1 MTVLTLKGSQE
12 AEQFVTA
19 MKAINP
25 INVTAKTDAEKTS
38 QWKPIQISEEMEL
51 KMGIRYSL
59 RYMHTRRSKSIDL
72 ASFDP
77 ELEQTLRKLRRK
89 IKQQRATVSL
99 PPSSPPH
106 LSSEEEEEPP
116 EDMAD
121 NRTLREL
128 ATPNTDQ
135 QPLCITYPNAE
146 GGFELKSGMIH
157 YLPKFHGFS
166 TEDAN
171 KHLMEFHVVCS
182 GMRPANVNE
191 EQVKLRA
198 FPFTLEAKAKEW
210 LYNLPPGSMNTW
222 NQVKQAFLEQY
233 FPATKAASIRKDISA
248 IRQQHGEPFGDYYER
263 FTHLVASCPNHQI
276 SEHLL
281 IQYFYEGLCGTD
293 RVMLDAAS
301 GGAFMD
307 KTPTNAR
314 ALLKNIAGNTRQ
326 FGGRDEL
333 PFKKVNEVMVA
344 PKQVCGVCSIMGHA
358 TDMCPLLMDQ
368 GGHEQANALGG
379 FQGQQRQKYDPYSNT
394 YNVGWRD
401 HPHFK
406 WSNQDNGQQ
415 SVPNNYN
422 RPPGFSQARPHAP
435 LQPQQQQPPSK
446 SLEDLIASLANST
459 QSHQQK
465 TDKAIENLERQ
476 MSQLAGLIG
485 QQQQPGRLPSQTV
498 VNPNA
503 EQMNVVTLRSG
514 KEVFEQPRMQKRIRK
529 DTNGQGEQQTKNFE
543 QNEASTKTE
552 ESLKATELSKNNS
565 DKVSKEVQNSFNSCV
580 PIPFPRRFM
589 KSKKEQTDKEIL
601 DTFRKVQVNLPLLD
615 AIKQVP
621 KYAKFLKELC
631 TNKRRF
637 DDQET
642 VALNEEVSAVL
653 QRKLPPKLKDAGS
666 FTIPCV
672 VGGKEFGRALCDLG
686 ASINLMPYS
695 VYESLDLGELKET
708 KVVIQLADRSNRY
721 PKGLLEDVLVQ
732 VNELIFPA
740 DFFVLEMEHDPMPTA
755 LPLIL
760 GRPFLRTART
770 KIDVYDG
777 TLTMEID
784 GESVKFRIF
793 DAMRYPSDFAS
804 CFSIDKFDYFK
815 VLVHSI
821 TRGTLNY
828 SEHIEEELI
837 QIVAALESLSPIRGK
852 SSSYFIS
859 LPTSNEKTF
868 PSVIQ
873 APKLE
878 LKPIPKHLKYA
889 FLGEDETLPVIISS
903 QLTTEEEEKLIR
915 VLKDH
920 KTAIAWSIAD
930 IKGINPATCM
940 HRILLEEGAKPTREA
955 QRRLNPLMMEVVKK
969 EVIKLL
975 DVGIIYPISDSKWVS
990 PVQVVPKRSGVTI
1003 VKNEANELV
1012 PTRGIE
1018 VDKSKVELVSSL
1030 PLPTTVREVRSF
1042 LGHAGFYRRF
1052 IKDFSRI
1059 SRPLCRLLQ
1068 KDATF
1073 DMNEECVVAFNKL
1086 KELLSTAPV
1095 IMPPDWSL
1103 PFELMCDASD
1113 YAVGAVLGQR
1123 VNKVPH
1129 VIYYASRTLNDAQ
1142 LNYSTTEK
1150 ELLAVV
1156 FALDKFRSYLIGTK
1170 VIVFSD
1176 HAALKYLLTKKDAK
1190 PRLIR
1195 WILLLQEFDLE
1206 IRDKKGTENVVA
1218 DHLSRLVHSHTEE
1231 DLIPLRESFPD
1242 EQLFSLKA
1250 TDPWYADIIN
1260 YKVTKKI
1267 PDDFTRAQKDKLVK
1281 TAKYYEWDDPYL
1293 WKYCPD
1299 QLIRRCVPES
1309 EFKSILTFCHSYACG
1324 GHFGAKR
1331 TALKVL
1337 GSGFYWPSLFKDA
1350 YEFCATCDRCQR
1362 TGNLGPRNQMPQTP
1376 ILIVEI
1382 FDVWGIDFMG
1392 PFPSSNGFLYIL
1404 LAVDYVSKWVEAKAT
1419 KTNDSK
1425 VVSDFIKTN
1434 IFARFGTPRAVIS
1447 DGGSHFC
1454 NRTFEALLRKYNVT
1468 HKVSTPYHPQ
1478 TSGQAEVSN
1487 REVKQILEKTVSP
1500 SRKDWSMR
1508 LNDALWAYRTAYKT
1522 PIGMSPFRLVYGKPC
1537 RLPVELEHKAYWAIK
1552 AYNMDMSVAGK
1563 QRKLQLNEL
1572 DEIRNDAYESSRIYK
1587 EKSKAF
1593 HDKMILRKSFVIGQK
1608 VLLFNSRLRLFPG
1621 KLRSRWVGPF
1631 VITNIFPHGAV
1642 ELQSA
1647 KTGNVFKVNG
1657 HRLKPYYES
1666 FTEHDVEVVPLQ
1678 EPAPLG

>member
-1 MTVLTLKGSQE
+1 MEWKEKKRKKYKKRMRKERGTRHKTRAGSQE
-12 AEQFVTA
+12 WSAQ
-19 MKAINP
+19 N
-25 INVTAKTDAEKTS
+25 TAKGAEGGKTRQDRAETDATGAEEKKKNT
-38 QWKPIQISEEMEL
+38 QTERRGRHGQTEGREL
-51 KMGIRYSL
+51 NTERRGRERQKKRV
-59 RYMHTRRSKSIDL
+59 YMHTRKSKSIDL
-72 ASFDP
+72 ASYDP
-77 ELEQTLRKLRRK
+77 EIERTFRKLQRK
-89 IKQQRATVSL
+89 IKQKCASVSL

-106 LSSEEEEEPP
+106 LSSEEEEEPQ
-116 EDMAD
+116 EGMAD

-128 ATPNTDQ
+128 AMPNTDQ
-135 QPLCITYPNAE
+135 QPLCIPYPNAV

-182 GMRPANVNE
+182 GMRPANVDD
-191 EQVKLRA
+191 EQIKLRA

-233 FPATKAASIRKDISA
+233 FSATKAASIRKDICA
-248 IRQQHGEPFGDYYER
+248 IRQQHGKPFGDYYER

-281 IQYFYEGLCGTD
+281 IQYFYEGLCGID
-293 RVMLDAAS
+293 RIMLDAAS

-307 KTPTNAR
+307 KTPINAK

-333 PFKKVNEVMVA
+333 PFKKVNEVIVA
-344 PKQVCGVCSIMGHA
+344 PKQVCGVCSKMGHA
-358 TDMCPLLMDQ
+358 TDMCHSLMDQ
-368 GGHEQANALGG
+368 GGLEQANALGG
-379 FQGQQRQKYDPYSNT
+379 FQGQQRQKYDPYSNN
-394 YNVGWRD
+394 YNAGWRD
-401 HPHFK
+401 QPHLK
-406 WSNQDNGQQ
+406 WNNQDNGQQ

-422 RPPGFSQARPHAP
+422 RLPGFFQARPQAP
-435 LQPQQQQPPSK
+435 FKPQQQQQAPSK

-465 TDKAIENLERQ
+465 IDKAIENLERQ
-476 MSQLAGLIG
+476 MSQLASLMG
-485 QQQQPGRLPSQTV
+485 QQHQPGRLPSQTV

-503 EQMNVVTLRSG
+503 DQMNVVTLRSG
-514 KEVFEQPRMQKRIRK
+514 KEVFEQ
-529 DTNGQGEQQTKNFE
+529 D
-543 QNEASTKTE
+543 EASTETE
-552 ESLKATELSKNNS
+552 KSPKDTELNKK
-565 DKVSKEVQNSFNSCV
+565 DTD
-580 PIPFPRRFM
+580 

-601 DTFRKVQVNLPLLD
+601 DTFWKVQVNLPLLD

-637 DDQET
+637 NDQET
-642 VALNEEVSAVL
+642 VALSEEVSAVL
-653 QRKLPPKLKDAGS
+653 QRKLPPKLEDAGS

-672 VGGKEFGRALCDLG
+672 IGDKEFRRALCDLG

-695 VYESLDLGELKET
+695 VYESLNLGDLKET
-708 KVVIQLADRSNRY
+708 KVVIQLADHSNRY

-793 DAMRYPSDFAS
+793 NAMRYPSELES
-804 CFSIDKFDYFK
+804 CLSIDDCFNEGVGQDNLEKA
-815 VLVHSI
+815 LVHSI
-821 TRGTLNY
+821 THGNFNY

-837 QIVAALESLSPIRGK
+837 QTVASLESLSPIRGK
-852 SSSYFIS
+852 WSSYFIS
-859 LPTSNEKTF
+859 LPTFNEKTL

-878 LKPIPKHLKYA
+878 LKPIPEHLKYA

-903 QLTTEEEEKLIR
+903 QLSTEEGEKLIW

-920 KTAIAWSIAD
+920 KTAIAWSIVD

-969 EVIKLL
+969 KRYNQIAVAPEDQEKTTFTCPFGTFAYWRMPFGLCNAPATFQRCMVRH
-975 DVGIIYPISDSKWVS
+975 IISEK
-990 PVQVVPKRSGVTI
+990 
-1003 VKNEANELV
+1003 E
-1012 PTRGIE
+1012 IE

-1030 PLPTTVREVRSF
+1030 PIFTTVREVRSF
-1042 LGHAGFYRRF
+1042 LGHA
-1052 IKDFSRI
+1052 
-1059 SRPLCRLLQ
+1059 
-1068 KDATF
+1068 
-1073 DMNEECVVAFNKL
+1073 V
-1086 KELLSTAPV
+1086 
-1095 IMPPDWSL
+1095 
-1103 PFELMCDASD
+1103 
-1113 YAVGAVLGQR
+1113 
-1123 VNKVPH
+1123 
-1129 VIYYASRTLNDAQ
+1129 
-1142 LNYSTTEK
+1142 
-1150 ELLAVV
+1150 
-1156 FALDKFRSYLIGTK
+1156 
-1170 VIVFSD
+1170 
-1176 HAALKYLLTKKDAK
+1176 
-1190 PRLIR
+1190 
-1195 WILLLQEFDLE
+1195 FDLE
-1206 IRDKKGTENVVA
+1206 IKDKKRSENVVA
-1218 DHLSRLVHSHTEE
+1218 DHLSRLVHSNTEE
-1231 DLIPLRESFPD
+1231 DLIPLRESFPN
-1242 EQLFSLKA
+1242 EQLFSLKI
-1250 TDPWYADIIN
+1250 TDPW
-1260 YKVTKKI
+1260 
-1267 PDDFTRAQKDKLVK
+1267 
-1281 TAKYYEWDDPYL
+1281 
-1293 WKYCPD
+1293 
-1299 QLIRRCVPES
+1299 CVPES

-1331 TALKVL
+1331 TTLKVL
-1337 GSGFYWPSLFKDA
+1337 ESGFYWPSLFKDA

-1376 ILIVEI
+1376 ILVVEI

-1425 VVSDFIKTN
+1425 VVSDFIKSN
-1434 IFARFGTPRAVIS
+1434 ILARFGIPRAIIS
-1447 DGGSHFC
+1447 DAGSHFC
-1454 NRTFEALLRKYNVT
+1454 NRTFEVLLRKYNVT

-1478 TSGQAEVSN
+1478 TNGQAEVSN

-1522 PIGMSPFRLVYGKPC
+1522 PIGMSPFQLIYGKPC

-1552 AYNMDMSVAGK
+1552 AYNMDMNVAGK

-1593 HDKMILRKSFVIGQK
+1593 HDKMILRKSFVIRQK

-1621 KLRSRWVGPF
+1621 KLHSRWIGPF

-1642 ELQSA
+1642 EIQSA
-1647 KTGNVFKVNG
+1647 KTGYVFKVNG
-1657 HRLKPYYES
+1657 HRLKSYYES
-1666 FTEHDVEVVPLQ
+1666 FAEHDVEVVPLQ
-1678 EPAPLG
+1678 EPVPFG